1 MSFTSCFLDSWSKKA
16 ISINDMIDGVG
27 YNG

>member
-16 ISINDMIDGVG
+16 ISINDMIDSVDS
-27 YNG
+27 NG